1 MVCGEIIEE
10 VKRRTTTER
19 LAVTETTLRLIRND
33 LQSTQPPRISET
45 RKQELA
51 AAAKALLSDYQ
62 AGGEL
67 TVFATLDS
75 EDFGVEG

>member
-1 MVCGEIIEE
+1 MVYGEILEE
-10 VKRRTTTER
+10 LKRLSTAER
-19 LAVTETTLRLIRND
+19 LAIVETALRLIRND
-33 LQSTQPPRISET
+33 LQSTQPPQVSET

-75 EDFGVEG
+75 EDFGAEG

>member
-1 MVCGEIIEE
+1 MVCGEILEE
-10 VKRRTTTER
+10 LIRLTTAER
-19 LAVTETTLRLIRND
+19 LAVVETALRLIRND
-33 LQSTQPPRISET
+33 LQSTQPPQASET

-75 EDFGVEG
+75 EDFGAEG